1 MNAPLTQSQI
11 LRKHVAAI
19 EARYPLVILGKLPR
33 GEAAHVFSDDA
44 LDLLAEKR
52 PGLTYFDVAG
62 AEIELSGLVG
72 REVGIVLVSEYP
84 SKQAFSA
91 REIVMPL

>member
-1 MNAPLTQSQI
+1 MNAPLTQSDM
-11 LRKHVAAI
+11 LKKHIAVI

-52 PGLTYFDVAG
+52 PGLSYFDVAG
-62 AEIELSGLVG
+62 AEIDLSVLVG
-72 REVGIVLVSEYP
+72 REVGIVLVSEYATE
-84 SKQAFSA
+84 QGAAA
-91 REIVMPL
+91 REMAMPL